1 MKVGPAVAKSQVRE
15 GHITHSS
22 TDIQQSDYDRW
33 RHNMLCLTTDLK
45 LHIYNLHCF
54 TYEQTGPFTL
64 IRAQ

>member
-1 MKVGPAVAKSQVRE
+1 
-15 GHITHSS
+15 
-22 TDIQQSDYDRW
+22 
-33 RHNMLCLTTDLK
+33 MLCLTTDLK